1 MQSPIG
7 FFSSLTDPR
16 MDRCKLH
23 KLSDIVFITI
33 AACLSGAEDWEEI
46 EEYAEAKQDWLK
58 TFLEL
63 ANGIPSHDTF
73 NRVFAALDPLEL
85 ESCFVAW
92 VQSVAELTQGDIVS
106 IDGKRLCG
114 SGEHGSKSIVH
125 MVSAWS
131 SANNLVLGQCKV
143 DDKSNEI
150 TAIPALLEVLM
161 IKECII
167 TIDAM
172 GCQKDIAEKI
182 ISKEADYILAL
193 KGNQENLLDDVQE
206 AFSQDKPTSSS
217 MELDMGHGRIEKR
230 TCHVISDTSWI
241 YKSEQWKGLQSLVK
255 IEAERYHKSN
265 GQTEKQ
271 TRYYISSLAAD
282 ARKLNEAIR
291 QHWCIEN
298 QLHWTLD
305 VAFGEDKSQKRAG
318 YAAQNFSLINKVALN
333 LLKNEKSKKRR
344 SMKVKRHKAGWD
356 NDYVFQLLNSAREL

>member
-1 MQSPIG
+1 MQSPIN

-46 EEYAEAKQDWLK
+46 EEYGQAKQDWLK
-58 TFLEL
+58 TFLAL

-73 NRVFAALDPLEL
+73 NRVFAALDPVEV
-85 ESCFVAW
+85 ERCFVAW
-92 VQSVAELTQGDIVS
+92 VQSVAELSKGQIIS

-131 SANNLVLGQCKV
+131 GANNMVLGQCKV

-161 IKECII
+161 IKECIV

-193 KGNQENLLDDVQE
+193 KANQENMLDDVKE
-206 AFSQDKPTSSS
+206 AFSQDKPVSSS

-230 TCHVISDTSWI
+230 TCHVIADTSWVCNG
-241 YKSEQWKGLQSLVK
+241 EQWKGLQSLVK
-255 IEAERYHKSN
+255 IESERYHKSN

-271 TRYYISSLAAD
+271 TRYYISSLSAD
-282 ARKLNEAIR
+282 ALKLNEAIR
-291 QHWCIEN
+291 QHWGIEN
-298 QLHWTLD
+298 GLHWTLD
-305 VAFGEDKSQKRAG
+305 VAFAEDKSQKRAG

-333 LLKNEKSKKRR
+333 LLGNEKSKKRR
-344 SMKVKRHKAGWD
+344 SMKVKRHRAGWD
-356 NDYVFQLLNSAREL
+356 NDYVFQLLSTA